1 MWGHM
6 DGYGWGWG
14 GMGIGM
20 LLFWI
25 LLIGGIVLLAR
36 GLWGAGAGRSSF
48 PEKTALDIVKERY
61 ARGEIEREEYELKKR
76 DLTE

>member
-1 MWGHM
+1 M

-36 GLWGAGAGRSSF
+36 GFWCAGAGRSGS

-61 ARGEIEREEYELKKR
+61 ARGEIQREEYELKKR